1 MTKNSLPAE
10 EILKH
15 ICKYKKSR
23 ALGHEDKGA
32 TLSESGK
39 NAQKYMFRNCWLVW
53 VQLAIWLHGCCSF
66 SYFDDDCS
74 RKVFNNIKPGKDACQ
89 KKAENIEVIGKRLR
103 TLKLGGG
110 VLAIAHNL
118 L

>member
-1 MTKNSLPAE
+1 MKAKVQLFQKVERMHKN
-10 EILKH
+10 
-15 ICKYKKSR
+15 ICLQI
-23 ALGHEDKGA
+23 AG
-32 TLSESGK
+32 
-39 NAQKYMFRNCWLVW
+39 W

-66 SYFDDDCS
+66 PYFYDDCS

-89 KKAENIEVIGKRLR
+89 KKAENIEVIGKRMR